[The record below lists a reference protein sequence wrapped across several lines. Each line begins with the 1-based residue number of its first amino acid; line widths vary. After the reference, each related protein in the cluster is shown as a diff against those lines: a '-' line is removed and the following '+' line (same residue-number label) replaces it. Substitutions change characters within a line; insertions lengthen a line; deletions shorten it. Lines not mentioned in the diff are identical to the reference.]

1 MKTAKILG
9 ATTLTG
15 ALLFTGVS
23 SHDAN
28 AAEVSKQQAEDNV
41 ENLVNNNSNYS
52 PKSGTDFTVMTDEYA
67 DRDKPDNTYSVAFGE
82 EPNQSPS
89 FLYVNKDTG
98 DVYDAKGNLVQK
110 NSNGSDNSSNTQ
122 SQATDNNVATQ
133 NNQQQTQSQEPTQAT
148 DNIQKQPAQSE
159 AKALPETGETENT
172 GLVASIATVLLA
184 IGSLFTFK
192 RFSKN
197 NK

>member
-1 MKTAKILG
+1 MKTTKILS
-9 ATTLTG
+9 TTALAG

-41 ENLVNNNSNYS
+41 KNLVNNNNNYN
-52 PKSGTDFTVMTDEYA
+52 PKSGTNFTVMTDKYA
-67 DRDKPDNTYSVAFGE
+67 DREKPDNTYSVAFGE

-110 NSNGSDNSSNTQ
+110 NSNGSENNEQTQ

-133 NNQQQTQSQEPTQAT
+133 NNQQTTQS
-148 DNIQKQPAQSE
+148 D
-159 AKALPETGETENT
+159 AKALPETGETTNT
-172 GLVASIATVLLA
+172 GLVASIATLLLA
-184 IGSLFTFK
+184 VGSALTFK

>member
-98 DVYDAKGNLVQK
+98 DVYDGKGNLVQK

-133 NNQQQTQSQEPTQAT
+133 NNQQQTQSQEPAQAT

>member
-1 MKTAKILG
+1 MKTTKILG
-9 ATTLTG
+9 TTALAG

-41 ENLVNNNSNYS
+41 KNLVNNNNNYN
-52 PKSGTDFTVMTDEYA
+52 PKSGTNFTVMTDKYA
-67 DRDKPDNTYSVAFGE
+67 DREKPDNTYSVAFGE

-110 NSNGSDNSSNTQ
+110 NSNGSENNEQTQ
-122 SQATDNNVATQ
+122 SQATQ
-133 NNQQQTQSQEPTQAT
+133 NNQQQTQSQEP
-148 DNIQKQPAQSE
+148 AQSE
-159 AKALPETGETENT
+159 AKELPETGEQSTNI
-172 GLVASIATVLLA
+172 GLVASIATLLLA
-184 IGSLFTFK
+184 VGSALTFK

>member
-110 NSNGSDNSSNTQ
+110 NSNGSDNT
-122 SQATDNNVATQ
+122 
-133 NNQQQTQSQEPTQAT
+133 
-148 DNIQKQPAQSE
+148 QKQPAQSE

>member
-110 NSNGSDNSSNTQ
+110 NSNGSDNGSNNQ
-122 SQATDNNVATQ
+122 SQATYNT
-133 NNQQQTQSQEPTQAT
+133 
-148 DNIQKQPAQSE
+148 QKQPAQSE

>member
-1 MKTAKILG
+1 MKTAKFLG
-9 ATTLTG
+9 ATTLAG

-41 ENLVNNNSNYS
+41 KNLVNNNSNYS
-52 PKSGTDFTVMTDEYA
+52 PKSGTNFTVTTDEYA
-67 DRDKPDNTYSVAFGE
+67 DPGKPDNTYSVAFGE

-122 SQATDNNVATQ
+122 SHATDNNVATQ

-172 GLVASIATVLLA
+172 GLVTSIGTVLLA
-184 IGSLFTFK
+184 IGLLFTFK

>member
-41 ENLVNNNSNYS
+41 KNLVNNNSNYS

-122 SQATDNNVATQ
+122 SQDTDNNVATQ
-133 NNQQQTQSQEPTQAT
+133 NNQQQTQSQEPAQAT

>member
-1 MKTAKILG
+1 MKTTKILG
-9 ATTLTG
+9 TTALAG

-41 ENLVNNNSNYS
+41 KNLVNNNNNYN
-52 PKSGTDFTVMTDEYA
+52 PKSGTNFTVMTDKYA
-67 DRDKPDNTYSVAFGE
+67 DREKPDNTYSVAFGE

-110 NSNGSDNSSNTQ
+110 NSNGSENNEQTQ

-133 NNQQQTQSQEPTQAT
+133 NNQQQIQSQE
-148 DNIQKQPAQSE
+148 PAQSE
-159 AKALPETGETENT
+159 AKALPETGEQSTNT
-172 GLVASIATVLLA
+172 GLVASIATLLLA
-184 IGSLFTFK
+184 VGSALTFK

>member
-1 MKTAKILG
+1 
-9 ATTLTG
+9 
-15 ALLFTGVS
+15 
-23 SHDAN
+23 
-28 AAEVSKQQAEDNV
+28 
-41 ENLVNNNSNYS
+41 
-52 PKSGTDFTVMTDEYA
+52 
-67 DRDKPDNTYSVAFGE
+67 VAFGE

-110 NSNGSDNSSNTQ
+110 NSNGSDNT
-122 SQATDNNVATQ
+122 
-133 NNQQQTQSQEPTQAT
+133 
-148 DNIQKQPAQSE
+148 QKQPAQSE

-192 RFSKN
+192 R
-197 NK
+197 

>member
-1 MKTAKILG
+1 
-9 ATTLTG
+9 
-15 ALLFTGVS
+15 
-23 SHDAN
+23 
-28 AAEVSKQQAEDNV
+28 
-41 ENLVNNNSNYS
+41 
-52 PKSGTDFTVMTDEYA
+52 
-67 DRDKPDNTYSVAFGE
+67 YSVAFGE

-122 SQATDNNVATQ
+122 SQATDNT
-133 NNQQQTQSQEPTQAT
+133 
-148 DNIQKQPAQSE
+148 QKQPAQSE

>member
-41 ENLVNNNSNYS
+41 KNLVNNNSNYS

-122 SQATDNNVATQ
+122 LQATDNNVATQ
-133 NNQQQTQSQEPTQAT
+133 NNQQQTQSQEPAQAT

>member
-1 MKTAKILG
+1 MKTTKILG
-9 ATTLTG
+9 TTALAG

-41 ENLVNNNSNYS
+41 KNLVNNNNNYN
-52 PKSGTDFTVMTDEYA
+52 PKSGTNFTVMTDKYA
-67 DRDKPDNTYSVAFGE
+67 DREKPDNTYSVAFGE

-133 NNQQQTQSQEPTQAT
+133 NNQQQTQSQEPAQAT
-148 DNIQKQPAQSE
+148 ENIQKQPAQSE
-159 AKALPETGETENT
+159 TKALPETGETENT